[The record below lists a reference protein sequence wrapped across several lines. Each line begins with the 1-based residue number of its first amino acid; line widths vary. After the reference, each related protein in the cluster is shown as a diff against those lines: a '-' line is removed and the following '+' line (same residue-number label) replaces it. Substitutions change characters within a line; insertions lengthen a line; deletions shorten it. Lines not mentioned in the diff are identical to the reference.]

1 MDTTE
6 KILERDWSEE
16 FDKLAKNR
24 MIVSHYKYGWCSQ
37 TYPELAQAYKCIR
50 ERLDLYEKTGNMEY
64 LVDIRNFAMIEFMH
78 PAIEGAY
85 FKAED
90 MFYELIDEKETQAF
104 VEVFNRAAEK
114 RASYRMGEAI
124 DLAK

>member
-1 MDTTE
+1 MDTAE

-50 ERLDLYEKTGNMEY
+50 EWGLRRMKTGIQMQR
-64 LVDIRNFAMIEFMH
+64 V
-78 PAIEGAY
+78 
-85 FKAED
+85 
-90 MFYELIDEKETQAF
+90 
-104 VEVFNRAAEK
+104 
-114 RASYRMGEAI
+114 
-124 DLAK
+124 